1 MAIERPCHIFCCSV
15 QEDQEILQQLKAH
28 LKSLE
33 HDRLITLQTNL
44 DISPGAEW
52 DQEIDRHLD
61 MSDIIFLLISSN
73 FMASDI
79 GFDEMNK
86 ALIRQKK
93 GSARVIPIIISPTDW
108 RNTPLGKLLCLPRDG
123 TPVSQWQSIDNA
135 LFSITGEI
143 RKIVQKAPTSNP
155 ADETKNISWISPTQ
169 EEPAFTSSR
178 EQDGKTARAYTFNG
192 PLTGTN
198 VFSDN
203 AQMQNRDQIHGDRIH
218 IQGDQIQGDKYKVS
232 GSGNAI
238 GDGAQLHIHE
248 TQIYGEQKDGI
259 GSLEKGARALWNGEY
274 SSAKKELSQAVE
286 YINSNNQPEE
296 ASKAHYLLALASL
309 NGKLPHS
316 QGRASIKSIEE
327 SMQSAI
333 RLYPCVSYYRI
344 LASIKKELFEYTRV
358 RSHLNEAS
366 TLEKQAASL
375 PRRAIDDENEQYFHH
390 CQERLSL

>member
-1 MAIERPCHIFCCSV
+1 
-15 QEDQEILQQLKAH
+15 
-28 LKSLE
+28 
-33 HDRLITLQTNL
+33 
-44 DISPGAEW
+44 
-52 DQEIDRHLD
+52 
-61 MSDIIFLLISSN
+61 
-73 FMASDI
+73 
-79 GFDEMNK
+79 
-86 ALIRQKK
+86 
-93 GSARVIPIIISPTDW
+93 
-108 RNTPLGKLLCLPRDG
+108 
-123 TPVSQWQSIDNA
+123 
-135 LFSITGEI
+135 
-143 RKIVQKAPTSNP
+143 
-155 ADETKNISWISPTQ
+155 
-169 EEPAFTSSR
+169 
-178 EQDGKTARAYTFNG
+178 
-192 PLTGTN
+192 
-198 VFSDN
+198 
-203 AQMQNRDQIHGDRIH
+203 MQNRDQIHGDRIH